1 MMTARLIRYRGRRQ
15 RGATLLVVLI
25 MLVVLTL
32 FAISAINLS
41 NLNMKAVGN
50 MQARKAVESAA
61 QSVIE
66 QVLNNNANFYS
77 PAAAAAVSAPSG
89 MTVTVGPRVCLG
101 SEAATG
107 QSMKEGVLVPEDN
120 LWEVSVT
127 VVDNISGASVAMHQ
141 GAKIRMLA
149 NNCPN

>member
-1 MMTARLIRYRGRRQ
+1 MMTAQLIRYRGGQ

-50 MQARKAVESAA
+50 MQSRKAVENVA
-61 QSVIE
+61 QNAIE
-66 QVLNNNANFYS
+66 QVLNSNASFYT
-77 PAAAAAVSAPSG
+77 PAAAVAVSAPTG
-89 MTVTVGPRVCLG
+89 MNVTVAPRLCLG
-101 SEAATG
+101 AEPATG
-107 QSMKEGVLVPEDN
+107 YTLVAQTLVPEDN
-120 LWEVSVT
+120 LWQVSVS
-127 VVDNISGASVAMHQ
+127 VVDTVTGASVAMHQ

-149 NNCPN
+149 NNCPT